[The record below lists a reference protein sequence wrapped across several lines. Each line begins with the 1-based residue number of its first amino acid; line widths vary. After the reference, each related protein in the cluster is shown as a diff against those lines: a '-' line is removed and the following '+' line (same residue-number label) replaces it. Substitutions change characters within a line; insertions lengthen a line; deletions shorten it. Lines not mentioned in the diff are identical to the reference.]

1 MKRGMLV
8 WGAFTGTA
16 AEDQT
21 CEPCC
26 GAIAP
31 APIHFGKLYFQN
43 PFPHTALPST
53 ARITAFPRS
62 TYWAV
67 IGRAVIGR
75 AALRTGRR
83 PSPSTAV
90 DSSLSLLSRGSLRQ
104 ATTPGATPGGVPFQ
118 GFAGGG
124 GGGGGGGGW
133 GGQQQR
139 GLWLRRTYCSAASPQ
154 RRDKEEGEEKD
165 SVSAAA
171 AAGGAQREPHKASSA
186 VKAKRL
192 KKEKRLKKDVASA
205 SAEEPSMAQAAMTT
219 VAAVPA
225 YLGNAAWVTVSDPRR
240 AWANTAEGWGHF
252 KDEMKV
258 RGDGDGGGGCP

>member
-1 MKRGMLV
+1 M
-8 WGAFTGTA
+8 
-16 AEDQT
+16 
-21 CEPCC
+21 
-26 GAIAP
+26 
-31 APIHFGKLYFQN
+31 
-43 PFPHTALPST
+43 
-53 ARITAFPRS
+53 ITAFPRS
-62 TYWAV
+62 NYW
-67 IGRAVIGR
+67 AVIGR
-75 AALRTGRR
+75 AALRSGSRH
-83 PSPSTAV
+83 PSPSSAV

-104 ATTPGATPGGVPFQ
+104 ATTPGATPGGPFQ

-124 GGGGGGGGW
+124 GGGSGGW

-154 RRDKEEGEEKD
+154 RRDTEEGEEKG
-165 SVSAAA
+165 SVSSAAA
-171 AAGGAQREPHKASSA
+171 AAGGAQREPHKASPA

-192 KKEKRLKKDVASA
+192 KKEKRLKKDAASA
-205 SAEEPSMAQAAMTT
+205 SAEEPSTAQAAMTM

-258 RGDGDGGGGCP
+258 RGGGEGGWGVGGGWWWGVLVGGSHPPNPHIFSWPLSLRRRFY